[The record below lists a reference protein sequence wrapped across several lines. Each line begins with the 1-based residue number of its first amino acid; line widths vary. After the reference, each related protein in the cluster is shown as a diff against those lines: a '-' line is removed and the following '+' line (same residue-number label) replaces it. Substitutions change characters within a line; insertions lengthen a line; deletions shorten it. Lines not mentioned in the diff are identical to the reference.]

1 MGRIC
6 GCVWVALALLA
17 AARFSPGAPG
27 AEEQK
32 FFVEVE
38 AGPAWQARNDVRI
51 PNSDAGTK
59 FSLRDLQGS
68 GPFAAP
74 RITLFVKLAP
84 KHEIGFLAA
93 PLSIK
98 ASGSLDRPV
107 EFAGASFPG
116 GPGVEAVYRFNSYR
130 ATYRYRVWQGERWT
144 WKLGVTG
151 KIRDARIELRS
162 GDTVAVDDNLG
173 FVPLVHLDGVCRLGE
188 RWRLDVNADGLGAP
202 QGRAIDLALK
212 ARYEF
217 SPNWSA
223 SAGYRMLEGG
233 ADVDKV
239 YTFAW
244 VHYAVAGIRFGF

>member
-6 GCVWVALALLA
+6 GWVLVALAVLA
-17 AARFSPGAPG
+17 AARVSPG

-32 FFVEVE
+32 FFVEIE
-38 AGPAWQARNDVRI
+38 AGPAWQTKNDVRV

-59 FSLRDLQGS
+59 FSLRDLEGS

-74 RITLFVKLAP
+74 RVTLFVKLAP

-93 PLSIK
+93 PLNIK
-98 ASGSLDRPV
+98 ATGSLDHPV

-130 ATYRYRVWQGERWT
+130 ATYRYRVYQGESWT

-151 KIRDARIELRS
+151 KIRDAKIELRS

-173 FVPLVHLDGVCRLGE
+173 FVPLVHLDGECRLGE

-202 QGRAIDLALK
+202 QGRAIDLALR
-212 ARYEF
+212 ARYAL
-217 SPNWSA
+217 SPNWSV

-244 VHYAVAGIRFGF
+244 VHYAVAGVRFGF